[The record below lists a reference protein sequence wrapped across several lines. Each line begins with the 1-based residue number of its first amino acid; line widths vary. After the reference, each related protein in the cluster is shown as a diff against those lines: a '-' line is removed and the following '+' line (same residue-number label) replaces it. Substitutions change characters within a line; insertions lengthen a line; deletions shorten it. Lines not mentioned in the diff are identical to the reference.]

1 MSDKHW
7 ERRDFLKTLLA
18 GIPLVSLDWDS
29 FPRGKGDDKDENAF
43 DAVIIGAGLGGLS
56 CGAAF
61 ARQGF
66 KALVLDQQTKP
77 GGYATTFRR
86 PGGFEFDV
94 SLHSTT
100 VGERNGLADLIPG
113 FPEIKG
119 VEFVLHP
126 SLFRVIFPDY
136 DFRVPQKNP
145 QSFIDTLSG
154 YFPQE
159 KEGIA
164 GLFDDMKGLAS
175 DINKYSQAQGK
186 LNMGTFPKDFPFLF
200 KSFNKTW
207 GQLVDMRLTDPK
219 LKALV
224 SWLWGYYGLP
234 PSKLSCFYYA
244 LPTIGY
250 LTEGGYYPKGRSQAI
265 SRALAK
271 FIEDRGGKVKLGT
284 RVETIVTKDHA
295 AVGVRTSS
303 GQVYGGRVVVSN
315 ANAPDTFHRMM
326 PDETDFLKDFL
337 TRMDKYAVSFSIY
350 QVFLGLKRDL
360 VREAGLTDSEI
371 AIETG
376 YDPEQDF
383 LDMAKAD
390 AETCGYGLTLYDNV
404 FQGYSPSGKNTVTI
418 TVGQSYDYWAKYE
431 ADYLKGNKTAYRADK
446 ERQADILIERAEKKL
461 LPGLRQAIEV
471 KEVGTPLTNLR
482 YTGNY
487 RGAVYGW
494 DQTLDNSGPSRM
506 PHKTPIKNLYLAG
519 AWTSPGGGYGAV
531 IPSGLECFAEIMKTW

>member
-1 MSDKHW
+1 MSNKQW
-7 ERRDFLKTLLA
+7 ERRDFLKTFLA
-18 GIPLVSLDWDS
+18 GLPLVSLDWDS
-29 FPRGKGDDKDENAF
+29 FPRGKGDEKDENAF

-94 SLHSTT
+94 SLHSTN
-100 VGERNGLADLIPG
+100 VGERNGVADLIPG

-136 DFRVPQKNP
+136 DFRIPQKNP
-145 QSFIDTLSG
+145 QSFIDTLCG
-154 YFPQE
+154 FFPQE
-159 KEGIA
+159 KDGIV

-175 DINKYSQAQGK
+175 DIDKYSRAQGRV
-186 LNMGTFPKDFPFLF
+186 NMGTFPKDFPSLF

-207 GQLVDMRLTDPK
+207 GQLVDLRLTDPK

-234 PSKLSCFYYA
+234 PSKLSSFYYA

-250 LTEGGYYPKGRSQAI
+250 LSEGGYYPKGRSQAI
-265 SRALAK
+265 SRALAQ
-271 FIEDRGGKVKLGT
+271 FIEDHGGKVKLGT

-295 AVGVRTSS
+295 AVGVRTST

-315 ANAPDTFHRMM
+315 ANAHDTFHRML
-326 PDETDFLKDFL
+326 PDEAEFLKDFL
-337 TRMDKYAVSFSIY
+337 TRMDKYTVSFSIF

-360 VREAGLTDSEI
+360 VRESGLTDSEF
-371 AIETG
+371 AVETD

-404 FQGYSPSGKNTVTI
+404 FRGYSPSGKNTVTI

-431 ADYLKGNKTAYRADK
+431 ADYLKGSKAAYRADK
-446 ERQADILIERAEKKL
+446 ERQADILVERVEKKL
-461 LPGLRQAIEV
+461 LPGLKQAIEV
-471 KEVGTPLTNLR
+471 REVGTPLTNLR

-494 DQTLDNSGPSRM
+494 DQTLDNSGQNRM
-506 PHKTPIKNLYLAG
+506 PHKTPVKNLYLAG

-531 IPSGLECFAEIMKTW
+531 IPSGLECFAEIIKTW

>member
-119 VEFVLHP
+119 IEFVLHP

-136 DFRVPQKNP
+136 DFRVPQKKP

-295 AVGVRTSS
+295 AVGVRTNS

-326 PDETDFLKDFL
+326 PDETDFLKEFL

-471 KEVGTPLTNLR
+471 REVGTPLTNLR